1 MMVALSI
8 ITPVITSELGP
19 ATQYGVTALN
29 RSYCSIVHNHYALAH
44 KFFRV
49 KKNVVDIIICHYL
62 TKSPFLTF
70 SLPEKFLIIIFF
82 KMTTDPHSFKI

>member
-8 ITPVITSELGP
+8 VTPIITSGLGP
-19 ATQYGVTALN
+19 AAQYGVNALN
-29 RSYCSIVHNHYALAH
+29 RSYCSTVHITHLLY

-49 KKNVVDIIICHYL
+49 EKNIVDINICHYL
-62 TKSPFLTF
+62 AKSQFLTF

-82 KMTTDPHSFKI
+82 RRITDPHSFKI